1 MSVWFSLTGELAE
14 IDDRLDNWGRWA
26 HERAR
31 RGRAMSAEGR
41 YLPERVR
48 GDEEADRR
56 RPSLPIDAA
65 DAVLVDA
72 ALAPVKG
79 FPMRESRLLKMH
91 YVRRLSDKTVRE
103 ELRIHVHDWPG
114 VARYALLMAQNRLT
128 RAERFA
134 KNAPSHRVHG

>member
-1 MSVWFSLTGELAE
+1 MSVWFSLSGDLAE

-41 YLPERVR
+41 YLPERLR
-48 GDEEADRR
+48 GEEETDRR
-56 RPSLPIDAA
+56 RAALPIDAI
-65 DAVLVDA
+65 DATVVDA

-79 FPMRESRLLKMH
+79 FPMRESRLLKLH
-91 YVRRLSDKTVRE
+91 YVRRLSDKNVRE
-103 ELRIHVHDWPG
+103 TLRIHVNDWPS
-114 VARYALLMAQNRLT
+114 VVRYALLMAQNRLT